1 MKREELLARIEGRYR
16 EFAQSYAGLTAAQMC
31 EPRAAGE
38 WSVKDIIGHV
48 ATWEEESLKAL
59 PLVAKGLRTPPY
71 GGIDRFNAEQAA
83 RKRDMT
89 LDAVLAQAEETH
101 CRLLA
106 YVLSVPESLI
116 ESETRFRHRLRMD
129 TYGHYPHHTQAV
141 RAWRERRGY

>member
-1 MKREELLARIEGRYR
+1 MNRRQLVARIEERYR

-83 RKRDMT
+83 RKRDLP
-89 LDAVLAQAEETH
+89 LDAVLAQAGETH
-101 CRLLA
+101 RRLVA
-106 YVLSVPESLI
+106 YLESVPEELI
-116 ESETRFRHRLRMD
+116 ASETRFRHRLRMD

-141 RAWRERRGY
+141 RVWRERRG